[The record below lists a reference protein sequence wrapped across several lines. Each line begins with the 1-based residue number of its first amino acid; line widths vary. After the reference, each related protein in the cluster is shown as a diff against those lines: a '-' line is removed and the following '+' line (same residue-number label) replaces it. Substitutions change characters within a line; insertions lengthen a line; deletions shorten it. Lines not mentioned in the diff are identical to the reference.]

1 MQCVFADNSPADGC
15 HVEVSNGIATNLIR
29 NSNSDSVEGCI
40 SDIDSGIY
48 NISVYDINDD
58 GSITL
63 VAIYRNITVFTY
75 DQQSSIIAPS
85 STFEFT
91 SMISISSS
99 TQVTTS
105 STGAGNLY
113 ASEWHLNV
121 KH

>member
-1 MQCVFADNSPADGC
+1 MFADNSPADGC
-15 HVEVSNGIATNLIR
+15 RVEVSNGIATNLIR

-85 STFEFT
+85 STFT

-99 TQVTTS
+99 IQVTTS
-105 STGAGNLY
+105 STSTIETGNIWA
-113 ASEWHLNV
+113 ASQY
-121 KH
+121 

>member
-15 HVEVSNGIATNLIR
+15 RVEVSNGIATNLIR

-85 STFEFT
+85 STFT
-91 SMISISSS
+91 SISISSS

-105 STGAGNLY
+105 STSTIETGNI
-113 ASEWHLNV
+113 
-121 KH
+121 

>member
-15 HVEVSNGIATNLIR
+15 RVEVSNGIATNLIR
-29 NSNSDSVEGCI
+29 NNNSDSVEGCI
-40 SDIDSGIY
+40 SDMDSGTY

-63 VAIYRNITVFTY
+63 VAIYRNITVLTY

-85 STFEFT
+85 STFT
-91 SMISISSS
+91 SMISISLS

-105 STGAGNLY
+105 STSTIETGNI
-113 ASEWHLNV
+113 
-121 KH
+121 